1 MQDVAGEQWV
11 TGWACKGAEA
21 RAQTGHRSG
30 GQVQLVH
37 AAVCGCVTPA
47 CMCDAMQCQALKFSG
62 CSFSVYESS
71 ISGIIINILLWIFN
85 T

>member
-1 MQDVAGEQWV
+1 MQVITGEV
-11 TGWACKGAEA
+11 YEGAEA

-37 AAVCGCVTPA
+37 AAVFFECVTPA
-47 CMCDAMQCQALKFSG
+47 RMCDAMQRQVFLW
-62 CSFSVYESS
+62 SFSVYESS
-71 ISGIIINILLWIFN
+71 ISDIIINILLWIFN

>member
-1 MQDVAGEQWV
+1 MQDITGEV
-11 TGWACKGAEA
+11 YKGAEA

-37 AAVCGCVTPA
+37 AAVFECVTPA
-47 CMCDAMQCQALKFSG
+47 CICVMQCNVKYS
-62 CSFSVYESS
+62 SVLFMCMNPPSQ
-71 ISGIIINILLWIFN
+71 